1 MTLQK
6 ILIVCILLA
15 IVTVMP
21 VMAELNITHLDD
33 GKTLFKD
40 RSYWILWDAIGNH
53 TVGDQFFVNATTN
66 LPAGTKIIYN
76 FYDPDK
82 QCRTKIC
89 NLELSAAGEE
99 VTLDSK
105 DQSGIHSISFLINTS
120 GFYATNDYFFDFS
133 VISPNNSEIAS
144 SLHHVQVKTFISLYP
159 GPDENIA
166 NLVTK
171 PPTSL
176 LLLAGI
182 CGSILILVYV
192 FSLRQRKTAQLRK
205 R

>member
-1 MTLQK
+1 MTFNK
-6 ILIVCILLA
+6 ILIVGLLLI

-21 VMAELNITHLDD
+21 VMAEVNITHLDD
-33 GKTLFKD
+33 GKTLFTSG
-40 RSYWILWDAIGNH
+40 SYWILWDSIGNH

-66 LPAGTKIIYN
+66 LPAETKIIYN
-76 FYDPDK
+76 FFDPVK

-89 NLELSAAGEE
+89 NLELSAAGGN

-105 DQSGIHSISFLINTS
+105 DQSGIHSISFFINTS
-120 GFYATNDYFFDFS
+120 GFYATNNYFFTFY
-133 VISPNNSEIAS
+133 VISPNNSQTTS
-144 SLHHVQVKTFISLYP
+144 SLNYGVVKAFIQLYP

-171 PPTSL
+171 SPTSL
-176 LLLAGI
+176 LFLAGI
-182 CGSILILVYV
+182 CCSILILVYV
-192 FSLRQRKTAQLRK
+192 FSFRQRKMLQLRK